1 MRPEQLVRVL
11 DEVFTLF
18 DGLVADHGLE
28 KIKTIGD
35 AYMVASGLLGEGTG
49 HAEDLAEMALEMREA
64 IARTPTLEV
73 RIGMDIGPVV
83 AGVIGQR
90 KFIYDLW
97 GDTVNTAGRMES
109 HGIPGAIQVT
119 ERAYA
124 RLASAFA
131 FDERGVIDVKGKG
144 PMRTYLLIASRNAKI
159 TGDSSRFVSTADL
172 GETSDRDH

>member
-1 MRPEQLVRVL
+1 
-11 DEVFTLF
+11 
-18 DGLVADHGLE
+18 
-28 KIKTIGD
+28 
-35 AYMVASGLLGEGTG
+35 
-49 HAEDLAEMALEMREA
+49 MALEMREA
-64 IARTPTLEV
+64 IARTPALEV

-144 PMRTYLLIASRNAKI
+144 PMRTYLLVAARSPTADAAMASRPA
-159 TGDSSRFVSTADL
+159 V
-172 GETSDRDH
+172 EP